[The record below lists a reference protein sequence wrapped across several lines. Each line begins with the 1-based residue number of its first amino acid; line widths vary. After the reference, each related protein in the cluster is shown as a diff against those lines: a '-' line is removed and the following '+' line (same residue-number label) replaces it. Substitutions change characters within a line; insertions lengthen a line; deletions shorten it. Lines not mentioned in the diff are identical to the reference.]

1 MHLTRLQDYLKSSIR
16 ITITMLS
23 RLFSGGGPKPPVNST
38 YELVLDALLP
48 VGKDGIVEKYEGETM
63 PDLEFLLGSVEKAI
77 TCSDTIDTDVDME
90 EVEEVEPVQV
100 EPEEVEKEIERE
112 KGECSTASSRPPV
125 QKKKIARDQSILQ
138 IERERLQIDKE
149 KLKIARQQLEASQAM
164 TESLKE
170 ISHSFQILVAFTL
183 EKHGAVIVSES

>member
-1 MHLTRLQDYLKSSIR
+1 
-16 ITITMLS
+16 
-23 RLFSGGGPKPPVNST
+23 
-38 YELVLDALLP
+38 
-48 VGKDGIVEKYEGETM
+48 M

-77 TCSDTIDTDVDME
+77 TCSDTIDTDVDM
-90 EVEEVEPVQV
+90 EEVEPVQV

-125 QKKKIARDQSILQ
+125 QRKKIARDQSILQ

-164 TESLKE
+164 TEALKE